1 MTSLEVNYGNQR
13 AFNFAAGDGAVSLL
27 IIPNDSIVFA
37 YPRLLSNVLSLFHRH
52 YIRVKCFQP
61 L

>member
-27 IIPNDSIVFA
+27 IIPNDSIVIA
-37 YPRLLSNVLSLFHRH
+37 
-52 YIRVKCFQP
+52 IKCFVFVSQA
-61 L
+61 LY

>member
-37 YPRLLSNVLSLFHRH
+37 YFMLSNVLSLFHRH